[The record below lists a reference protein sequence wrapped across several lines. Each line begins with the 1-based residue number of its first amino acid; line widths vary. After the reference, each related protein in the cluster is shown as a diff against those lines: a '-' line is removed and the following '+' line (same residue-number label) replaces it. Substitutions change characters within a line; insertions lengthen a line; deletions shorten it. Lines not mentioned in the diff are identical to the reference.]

1 MFWDYVFRFV
11 QGIGVTLELSFCS
24 VILAFVVGVLL
35 AIMRI
40 CPSPPLRCFAWCY
53 VEAMRATPI
62 LALLVM
68 IVWGLP
74 KLGFMYS
81 EFSSSVLALGLY
93 TAAWISEAIR
103 AGVGSIATGQ
113 IEAARSVGMSFAQ
126 ILHFIVI
133 PQAVRSVIPSLSGII
148 IVHIK
153 TTSIAAVAGV
163 LEITATSQIINVET
177 AQWLWFLG
185 AAASYLVLTVP
196 TGWIF
201 KAIEQRAAFVR

>member
-1 MFWDYVFRFV
+1 MFWDYVFRFI

-24 VILAFVVGVLL
+24 IMIAFVVGIML

-40 CPSPPLRCFAWCY
+40 CPSPPLNYFAWCY

-62 LALLVM
+62 LALLVL

-81 EFSSSVLALGLY
+81 EFASAVLALGLY
-93 TAAWISEAIR
+93 TAAWIAEAIR
-103 AGVGSIATGQ
+103 AGVGSVGTGQ
-113 IEAARSVGMSFAQ
+113 VEAARSLGMSFAQ
-126 ILHFIVI
+126 ILRTIVI

-153 TTSIAAVAGV
+153 TTSVAAVAGV

-185 AAASYLVLTVP
+185 AAASYLVLTIP

-201 KAIEQRAAFVR
+201 KVIEQRVVFTQ